1 MVRMISSPP
10 PQLLINMRADKL
22 CPSAEMSVLLGK
34 DAPAIVR
41 QYLGLCPR
49 HAATPLRRLDALAKA
64 HGIAA
69 IAAKDEGHR
78 LGLHSFKALGGA
90 YAVARLVAGW
100 ASSALGRQVAPSEL
114 LSPEVKAA
122 VANRTVTSATDGNH
136 GRSVAAGAK
145 LFGCRAVIFVHKHVA
160 EERRAAMAAFGARII
175 EVDGNYD
182 DSVTACT
189 CAAEENGW
197 QVVSDTSWPGYEE
210 IPGWVMQ
217 GYTVMVDE
225 ALAQLVQ
232 PPTHVFIQ
240 GGVGG
245 VAAAVAGHLADR
257 FGADRP
263 RVIVVE
269 PAVANCLL
277 QSARAGKPITIPAGP
292 SSIMGMLEC
301 YTPSGVAW
309 PILNQFADAFMD
321 LPEDAAPD
329 IMRRL
334 AGPLTGDDVIVS
346 GESGGAGLAG
356 LLAVLGD
363 ADHRKSL
370 GLDAT
375 SRALVFIT
383 EGATGP
389 AAYQAIVG
397 RSAETVASAGRS

>member
-1 MVRMISSPP
+1 MTTPAQ
-10 PQLLINMRADKL
+10 PQLFINPRARRGAV
-22 CPSAEMSVLLGK
+22 SAGVAALLGRG
-34 DAPAIVR
+34 APAIVR
-41 QYLGLCPR
+41 AFLSLCPR
-49 HAATPLRRLDALAKA
+49 HTATPLRRLDSLAHA
-64 HGIAA
+64 HGIAV
-69 IAAKDEGHR
+69 IAAKDEGLR
-78 LGLHSFKALGGA
+78 LGMHSFKALGGA
-90 YAVARLVAGW
+90 YAVARLVTGW
-100 ASSALGRQVAPSEL
+100 ARNALGRDVAPTDL
-114 LSPEVKAA
+114 LSPEVKTVAA
-122 VANRTVTSATDGNH
+122 RHTVTCATDGNH

-160 EERRAAMAAFGARII
+160 EERRAAMAAFGAQII

-182 DSVTACT
+182 DSVLACT
-189 CAAEENGW
+189 RLADESGW

-225 ALAQLVQ
+225 ALSQLAL

-245 VAAAVAGHLADR
+245 VAAAIAGHLADR

-269 PAVANCLL
+269 PIVANCLL
-277 QSARAGKPITIPAGP
+277 QSARAGQPVTIPAGP

-301 YTPSGVAW
+301 YTPSGLAW
-309 PILNQFADAFMD
+309 PVLDQFADAFMD
-321 LPEDAAPD
+321 LPEDAAPS

-334 AGPLTGDDVIVS
+334 AAPLPGDDVIVT

-356 LLAVLGD
+356 LLAVL
-363 ADHRKSL
+363 ANQDHRTALSL
-370 GLDAT
+370 DRS

-389 AAYQAIVG
+389 SAYQAIVG
-397 RSAETVASAGRS
+397 RSAIDVASALGS

>member
-1 MVRMISSPP
+1 MITLSPQPKLFINPRAVNVP
-10 PQLLINMRADKL
+10 PREDVSK
-22 CPSAEMSVLLGK
+22 LLGIT
-34 DAPAIVR
+34 APDTVR
-41 QYLGLCPR
+41 LFLALCPR

-90 YAVARLVAGW
+90 YAVARLVTDW
-100 ASSALGRQVAPSEL
+100 ASSTLGRHVAPAEL
-114 LSPEVKAA
+114 LSPQVKAA
-122 VANRTVTSATDGNH
+122 VSNRTVTCATDGNH

-145 LFGCRAVIFVHKHVA
+145 LFGCRVVIFVHKHVA
-160 EERRAAMAAFGARII
+160 EERRAAMAAFGAQII
-175 EVDGNYD
+175 EIDGNYD
-182 DSVTACT
+182 DSVSACT
-189 CAAEENGW
+189 RAADENGW

-225 ALAQLVQ
+225 ALAQLAQ

-257 FGADRP
+257 FGALRP

-309 PILNQFADAFMD
+309 PILDQFADAFMD
-321 LPEDAAPD
+321 LPEDAAPA

-334 AGPLTGDDVIVS
+334 ADPLPGDDVIVT

-356 LLAVLGD
+356 LLATLSEP
-363 ADHRKSL
+363 DHRNAL
-370 GLDAT
+370 GLDGS

-397 RSAETVASAGRS
+397 RSAEAVASAARS

>member
-1 MVRMISSPP
+1 MITSPP
-10 PQLLINMRADKL
+10 LHQLFINPRAVKRP
-22 CPSAEMSVLLGK
+22 PSADVSALLGRR
-34 DAPAIVR
+34 APDIVR
-41 QYLGLCPR
+41 GFLGLCPR
-49 HAATPLRRLDALAKA
+49 HAATPLRRIDALAKA

-69 IAAKDEGHR
+69 ISAKDEGYR

-90 YAVARLVAGW
+90 YAVARLVTGW
-100 ASSALGRQVAPSEL
+100 ASAALGRQVLPSEL

-189 CAAEENGW
+189 RAAEENGW

-225 ALAQLVQ
+225 ALAQLPL

-245 VAAAVAGHLADR
+245 VAAAVAGYLADR
-257 FGADRP
+257 FGANRP

-277 QSARAGKPITIPAGP
+277 QSARAGKAITIPAGP

-309 PILNQFADAFMD
+309 PILDQFADAFMD
-321 LPEDAAPD
+321 LPEVAAAA

-334 AGPLTGDDVIVS
+334 ADPLLGDDVIVT

-363 ADHRKSL
+363 ADHRKALS
-370 GLDAT
+370 LDAS

-389 AAYQAIVG
+389 AAYEAIVG
-397 RSAETVASAGRS
+397 RSAEAVASAARP